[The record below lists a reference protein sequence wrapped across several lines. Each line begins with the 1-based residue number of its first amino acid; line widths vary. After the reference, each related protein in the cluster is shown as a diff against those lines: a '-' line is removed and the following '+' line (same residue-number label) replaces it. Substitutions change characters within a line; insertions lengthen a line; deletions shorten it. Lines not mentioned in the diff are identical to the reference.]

1 MALEGDLKDFSLT
14 DLINLVI
21 ISKRKGALVFHP
33 YPGDEWSIYFDEKGV
48 IHAEHGENEGEKI
61 LERLLILKSG
71 PFIFNPNKI
80 TSNNTITK
88 SHEELSMYLSV
99 LGDIWNEIKD
109 FIPPLDTDLVVES
122 DYSEIV
128 LSSLELKMLLLVATR
143 VKMKAILDEEG
154 KVGIKE
160 LEALIHLIRAGI
172 VRPGSPSPVKKAVS
186 MPTTDAPGIKLTVV
200 KSFSISKDM
209 VQMDKNIA
217 NNWVENN
224 LFTGRVFIRGT
235 IFIAELKTGL
245 GKALVI
251 ADKSARTLGLKEG
264 EEVEVKPYFE

>member
-1 MALEGDLKDFSLT
+1 M
-14 DLINLVI
+14 
-21 ISKRKGALVFHP
+21 FHP